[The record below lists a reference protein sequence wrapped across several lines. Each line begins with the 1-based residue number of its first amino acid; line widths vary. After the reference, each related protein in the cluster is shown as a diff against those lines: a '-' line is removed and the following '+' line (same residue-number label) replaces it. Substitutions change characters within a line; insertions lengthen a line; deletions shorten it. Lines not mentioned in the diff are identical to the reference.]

1 MEGGIGAVKAEAW
14 LVGLIEDGMVE
25 LRRVMVKAKVKTV
38 TINTSH
44 NRCVEEKEE
53 EEQTAPLCLWIDGWR
68 SITFVLVLL
77 FFFGE
82 RERDREREITFDIC
96 LGVREGQEKSRRRL
110 SLEKLRTRIPNG

>member
-53 EEQTAPLCLWIDGWR
+53 EEEETAPLCLWIDGWR

-77 FFFGE
+77 FIFGE
-82 RERDREREITFDIC
+82 REREIAFDIC
-96 LGVREGQEKSRRRL
+96 LEVSEGQEKSRRKFEFR
-110 SLEKLRTRIPNG
+110 EIKGTNPKYG